1 MPLFPNNSSPSSS
14 SFRISN
20 LRFSAST
27 LALLLNPETLP
38 LYPLFVTDGSLT
50 LWLIGDGKP
59 GHENQSL
66 GLAEAM
72 QRRVACEIHQIS
84 IVGKGGFF
92 GRIRAALTQSA
103 GLPKPDFIIA
113 AGHATHLALLCLA
126 RKHQAKSI
134 VLMRP
139 SLPLRCFDLCI
150 APSHDFPKKPTRK
163 NLILTRGAINRV
175 RSVGSEKTGKLIL
188 IGGPSKTHGWD
199 AAAVMD
205 MLARVTATGG
215 WQLTDSRRTPN
226 GFLEQIKKH
235 LPNIEIFSCK
245 ETAPDWLPDQLS
257 RATEVWVSED
267 SVSMIYEAL
276 SSGARVGLL
285 SVPRLNSRSR
295 VLRGIDDLIADRFL
309 TTFSDWNQTGRLV
322 QATQL
327 LNEADRCAE
336 IVWHMEVAQFAE
348 RISP

>member
-1 MPLFPNNSSPSSS
+1 MPVSQ
-14 SFRISN
+14 
-20 LRFSAST
+20 
-27 LALLLNPETLP
+27 
-38 LYPLFVTDGSLT
+38 GSLT

-72 QRRVACEIHQIS
+72 QRHAACDIYRIS
-84 IVGKGGFF
+84 IAGEGGIV
-92 GRIRAALTQSA
+92 GRIRAALTQST

-150 APSHDFPKKPTRK
+150 APSHDFPNKQTRK

-175 RSVGSEKTGKLIL
+175 HASDSPKNGKLIL

-199 AAAVMD
+199 GEAMLD
-205 MLARVTATGG
+205 MLAKITAGDG
-215 WQLTDSRRTPN
+215 WQLTDSRRTPKE
-226 GFLEQIKKH
+226 FLEQARMRLKG
-235 LPNIEIFSCK
+235 LEIFSCQ
-245 ETAPDWLPDQLS
+245 ETSPDWLPCKLREAD
-257 RATEVWVSED
+257 EVWVSED

-285 SVPRLNSRSR
+285 SVPRLNRSSR
-295 VLRGIDDLIADRFL
+295 VLRGIDELVEERFL
-309 TTFSDWNQTGRLV
+309 TPFSAWQRTG
-322 QATQL
+322 QL
-327 LNEADRCAE
+327 RTAPETLNEAERCAG
-336 IVWHMEVAQFAE
+336 IVLGK
-348 RISP
+348 

>member
-1 MPLFPNNSSPSSS
+1 
-14 SFRISN
+14 
-20 LRFSAST
+20 
-27 LALLLNPETLP
+27 
-38 LYPLFVTDGSLT
+38 VKDGSLT
-50 LWLIGDGKP
+50 LWLIGDGKR

-92 GRIRAALTQSA
+92 GRIRAALAA
-103 GLPKPDFIIA
+103 GTKLPKPDFIIA
-113 AGHATHLALLCLA
+113 AGHATHLPLLWLA
-126 RKHQAKSI
+126 RKYRAKSI

-139 SLPLRCFDLCI
+139 SLPLRFFDICI
-150 APSHDFPKKPTRK
+150 APAHDFPKKSQRK

-175 RSVGSEKTGKLIL
+175 HAEDLPKTGKLIL

-199 AAAVMD
+199 PAAMLD
-205 MLARVTATGG
+205 MLARVTATGD
-215 WQLTDSRRTPN
+215 WQLTDSRRTPE

-245 ETAPDWLPDQLS
+245 ETAFDWLPDKLG
-257 RATEVWVSED
+257 RAKEVWVSED

-285 SVPRLNSRSR
+285 PVPRMNSHSR
-295 VLRGIDDLIADRFL
+295 VLRGIDELIEAGYL
-309 TTFSDWNQTGRLV
+309 TPFSAWQKTGHLSR
-322 QATQL
+322 ASEP
-327 LNEADRCAE
+327 LNEAGRCAE
-336 IVWHMEVAQFAE
+336 IICQMAF
-348 RISP
+348 S

>member
-1 MPLFPNNSSPSSS
+1 MAE
-14 SFRISN
+14 R
-20 LRFSAST
+20 
-27 LALLLNPETLP
+27 ALI
-38 LYPLFVTDGSLT
+38 

-72 QRRVACEIHQIS
+72 QRRVACDIYRIS
-84 IVGKGGFF
+84 IIGKGGII
-92 GRIRAALTQSA
+92 GRVRAALAQSA

-126 RKHQAKSI
+126 RKHHAKSI

-150 APSHDFPKKPTRK
+150 APHHDFPKKPTRK

-175 RSVGSEKTGKLIL
+175 HASDSPKTGKLIL

-199 AAAVMD
+199 GEAMLD
-205 MLARVTATGG
+205 MLAKITVGDG

-226 GFLEQIKKH
+226 GFLDQARVRLEG
-235 LPNIEIFSCK
+235 LEIFSCQQ
-245 ETAPDWLPDQLS
+245 TPPDWLPSKLREAD
-257 RATEVWVSED
+257 EVWVSED

-285 SVPRLNSRSR
+285 SAPRFNPNSR
-295 VLRGIDDLIADRFL
+295 VLRGIDELVEAGYL
-309 TTFSDWNQTGRLV
+309 TPFSAWQRTG
-322 QATQL
+322 QL
-327 LNEADRCAE
+327 RPAPEALNEAERCAG
-336 IVWHMEVAQFAE
+336 IVLGK
-348 RISP
+348 

>member
-1 MPLFPNNSSPSSS
+1 
-14 SFRISN
+14 
-20 LRFSAST
+20 
-27 LALLLNPETLP
+27 
-38 LYPLFVTDGSLT
+38 VTDGPLT

-72 QRRVACEIHQIS
+72 QRHVACDIYRIS
-84 IVGKGGFF
+84 IAGKGGIID
-92 GRIRAALTQSA
+92 RIRAAFAQSA

-139 SLPLRCFDLCI
+139 SLPLRCFDFCI

-175 RSVGSEKTGKLIL
+175 HASDSPKAGKLIL

-199 AAAVMD
+199 TGAMLV
-205 MLARVTATGG
+205 MLAKVIEGGG
-215 WQLTDSRRTPN
+215 WQLTDSRRTPE
-226 GFLEQIKKH
+226 GFLEQARMRFES
-235 LPNIEIFSCK
+235 LEFFSCQQ
-245 ETAPDWLPDQLS
+245 TPPDWLPSKLREAD
-257 RATEVWVSED
+257 EVWVSED

-285 SVPRLNSRSR
+285 PAPRLNSHSR
-295 VLRGIDDLIADRFL
+295 VLRGVDELIADGFL
-309 TTFSDWNQTGRLV
+309 TPFNEWQKTVKLAAVPKPLQ
-322 QATQL
+322 
-327 LNEADRCAE
+327 EADRCAGVLLGLRE
-336 IVWHMEVAQFAE
+336 M
-348 RISP
+348 